1 MNPTAE
7 LMQVEIS
14 GGSTKVGGNTTADDT
29 PSCVPDAVAHLV
41 SVFQD
46 DNSNLLPFI
55 TPR

>member
-7 LMQVEIS
+7 CMQVEINS
-14 GGSTKVGGNTTADDT
+14 GSTKDGGSTTADDT

-46 DNSNLLPFI
+46 DNSNLLPFM